1 MKRYNRF
8 KMLNDI
14 QDEYILESMPDY
26 LAIRAKKRFGENA
39 VLRFLSSG
47 WGAACICALVAV
59 GVMAFIIRAGQNPWT
74 PPATTVE
81 SSTESQTPETEPSTE
96 TETETETEEDTTPYF
111 DPELLDIDT
120 YQGMTPDI
128 PYTIS
133 YASLGDGTCIVNGIT
148 VNILYEGEFTVEIPE
163 VSPDGDT
170 VVEIYL
176 RANYNIPTYVL
187 AYDFEKIKTAVLA
200 YYDFDENNFY
210 YKQFM
215 SYFRLYYAENAST
228 PEDREKMISSYPL
241 CEFVPVYVF
250 SPGATAREYIL
261 RMQDI
266 RESAPWYTAEWCY
279 YELLTAKTMADELGV
294 TDPKLEEFFRGHS
307 GDLATAADIKLPKTL
322 KPRSEDGYNYAS
334 IDLYSFSD
342 MGIGQMTFNGTVAE
356 MTAIAD
362 PASHKLENPLV
373 IHCTDGDINYP
384 VKE

>member
-39 VLRFLSSG
+39 VLSFLSSG

-120 YQGMTPDI
+120 YQGMTPDV

-163 VSPDGDT
+163 TSPDGDT
-170 VVEIYL
+170 VVGVSIKPT
-176 RANYNIPTYVL
+176 YNIPAYVS
-187 AYDFEKIKTAVLA
+187 AEDFPKIKAAALE
-200 YYDFDENNFY
+200 YYGNDENNFFF
-210 YKQFM
+210 KQFM
-215 SYFRLYYAENAST
+215 SYVQLKGLEFYSSENLKNDLLS
-228 PEDREKMISSYPL
+228 DYPIAAYTNI
-241 CEFVPVYVF
+241 YVF
-250 SPGATAREYIL
+250 DDTATEIEYAL
-261 RMQDI
+261 RSRTLATI
-266 RESAPWYTAEWCY
+266 APWYTAEWCY
-279 YELLTAKTMADELGV
+279 ADMLKLKELAELHGV
-294 TDPKLEEFFRGHS
+294 TDAYLDQVLAMHS
-307 GDLATAADIKLPKTL
+307 GSFENVSEIRLPKTL
-322 KPRSEDGYNYAS
+322 QPGTLDPQ
-334 IDLYSFSD
+334 IFSV
-342 MGIGQMTFNGTVAE
+342 MGFESLTFGGTVAE

-362 PASHKLENPLV
+362 PADNPTYYPLV